1 MPARLECSSVVE
13 HLLSVCQALGPV
25 PSTEKKEKKRKKE
38 EEEDEKERLSP
49 ARA

>member
-25 PSTEKKEKKRKKE
+25 PSTEKKEKKERKRRRKMRRR
-38 EEEDEKERLSP
+38 D
-49 ARA
+49 